1 MRVATMNEQLRLDLL
16 SKTLEDL
23 SVGVGI
29 FYVPDLE
36 DAKSIEYYFMNT
48 VLLAEI
54 GKTKEEVIGKRIMEV
69 APEAFEH
76 KQSLIVLETYR
87 RIAKEGGEADLG
99 LISYSN
105 IHVGGIYECS
115 VHAIQEHYV
124 FVQLRNVTALER
136 AKEELQQKKDLERKN
151 QELQEFTYI
160 TSHDLQEPLNS
171 IISFSELLEE
181 EQPQDTSD
189 IFKECVRVISSSA
202 VRMKNFISSLLDYSR
217 IGREVDKSAIDV
229 RNLVEDLKT
238 DLNELIVNTQS
249 SIVYVGAPIKVEAF
263 KADFY
268 RLFQNLIVNAIK
280 YTAKDVKPEIEIDV
294 QELKG
299 SYKFSV
305 KDNGIGI
312 GEKHHESIFEVFK
325 RLHNRD
331 DYPGTGIG
339 LAHCKKIVELHG
351 GDIWVAS
358 EVGKGSTFYFT
369 IPRQD

>member
-36 DAKSIEYYFMNT
+36 DTKSIEYYFMNT
-48 VLLAEI
+48 VLLAEM

-87 RIAKEGGEADLG
+87 RIAKEGGEANLG
-99 LISYSN
+99 LVPYSN

-115 VHAIQEHYV
+115 VHAIQEHYA

-136 AKEELQQKKDLERKN
+136 AKEELQEKKDLERKN
-151 QELQEFTYI
+151 KELQEFTYI

-171 IISFSELLEE
+171 IISFSQLLEE

-202 VRMKNFISSLLDYSR
+202 MRMKNFIFSLLEYSR
-217 IGREVDKSAIDV
+217 IGHETGKSEIDI
-229 RNLVEDLKT
+229 RALVEELKT
-238 DLNELIVNTQS
+238 DLNELIINTQTL
-249 SIVYVGAPIKVEAF
+249 IVYIGAPIKVEAF
-263 KADFY
+263 RADFY

-280 YTAKDVKPEIEIDV
+280 YTAKDVNPEIEIDV

-299 SYKFSV
+299 SFKFSI

-312 GEKHHESIFEVFK
+312 GEKYHESIFEVFK

-339 LAHCKKIVELHG
+339 LAQCKKIVELHG
-351 GDIWVAS
+351 GDIWVNS
-358 EVGKGSTFYFT
+358 EEGKGSTFYFT
-369 IPRQD
+369 ILK